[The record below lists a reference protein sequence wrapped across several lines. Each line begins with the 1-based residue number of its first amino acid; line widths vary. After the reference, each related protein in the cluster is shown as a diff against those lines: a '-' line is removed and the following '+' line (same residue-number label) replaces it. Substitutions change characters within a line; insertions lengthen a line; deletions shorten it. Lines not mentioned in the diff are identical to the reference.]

1 MLMIVLIVIVLVLC
15 LGGMPGWGPL
25 HTNFGYAPMGLGG
38 VLIVVLLVLLLM
50 GRL

>member
-1 MLMIVLIVIVLVLC
+1 MLMIVLIVVVLVLC

-25 HTNFGYAPMGLGG
+25 YTQWGHAPISLGAV
-38 VLIVVLLVLLLM
+38 VLIILLVLLLT